1 LHDWT
6 KSGRDIFIYM
16 AKREVDIVVL
26 SDIHLGTYG
35 CHAKELL
42 QYLKSIKPKA
52 VVLNGD
58 IIDIWQFSKRYWPST
73 HMMVIKHLIGYI
85 TKEIPVYYIP
95 GNHDEMLRR
104 FKDFQLGSLKITNK
118 LSLKIDG
125 ANVWIFHGDVFDVVM
140 QHSKWLAKLGA
151 IGYDTL
157 ILINRFVN
165 FISKKMGRGK
175 VSLSK
180 KIKNS
185 VKGAVK
191 FINQFE
197 DTVCSIAAENEY
209 KYVICGHIH
218 QPEIKT
224 VVTENG
230 TVIYMNSGDWIE
242 NLTSLEY
249 NDGKWTIY
257 KYMEDPIAQ
266 AIEVNK
272 KKQAEDSPKEMMA
285 SLLHELNVRTKSMND
300 NIPGINNSIEAA

>member
-1 LHDWT
+1 
-6 KSGRDIFIYM
+6 M

-58 IIDIWQFSKRYWPST
+58 IIDIWQFSKRYWPAT
-73 HMMVIKHLIGYI
+73 HMMVVKHLVGLIA
-85 TKEIPVYYIP
+85 KDVPVYFIP

-104 FKDFQLGSLKITNK
+104 FKGFQMGSLKITNK

-125 ANVWIFHGDVFDVVM
+125 SRAWIFHGDVFDVVM

-165 FISKKMGRGK
+165 FISKKLGRGK

-191 FINQFE
+191 FINNFE
-197 DTVCSIAAENEY
+197 TTVCDIAAENHY

-218 QPEIKT
+218 HPEIKT

-230 TVIYMNSGDWIE
+230 PVVYMNSGDWIE

-249 NDGKWTIY
+249 TNAKWSIY
-257 KYMEDPIAQ
+257 KYSDDPVAQ
-266 AIEVNK
+266 AIDINK
-272 KKQAEDSPKEMMA
+272 KKTEKETPKQMMA
-285 SLLHELNVRTKSMND
+285 NLMLELNMKAANAQG
-300 NIPGINNSIEAA
+300 NITGTIEAT

>member
-1 LHDWT
+1 MAPT
-6 KSGRDIFIYM
+6 GCKM

-26 SDIHLGTYG
+26 SDTHLGTYG

-58 IIDIWQFSKRYWPST
+58 IIDIWQFKKRYWPAT
-73 HMMVIKHLIGYI
+73 HMMVVKHLIGLI
-85 TKEIPVYYIP
+85 AKEVPVYFIP
-95 GNHDEMLRR
+95 GNHDEMLRK
-104 FKDFQLGSLKITNK
+104 FKGFQMGSLKITNK
-118 LSLKIDG
+118 LSLKING
-125 ANVWIFHGDVFDVVM
+125 SRAWIFHGDVFDVVM

-151 IGYDTL
+151 VGYDTL

-165 FISKKMGRGK
+165 FISEKMGRGK

-191 FINQFE
+191 FINNFE
-197 DTVCSIAAENEY
+197 TTVCDIASENEY

-218 QPEIKT
+218 HPEIR
-224 VVTENG
+224 
-230 TVIYMNSGDWIE
+230 TVITANGPVVYMNSGDWIE

-249 NDGKWTIY
+249 NEGAWSIY
-257 KYMEDPIAQ
+257 RYADDAVAQ
-266 AIEVNK
+266 AIDIDK
-272 KKQAEDSPKEMMA
+272 KKQEKETPKQMMA
-285 SLLHELNVRTKSMND
+285 NLMLEMNLKQNNKNG
-300 NIPGINNSIEAA
+300 NIPNAIEAA

>member
-1 LHDWT
+1 
-6 KSGRDIFIYM
+6 M

-58 IIDIWQFSKRYWPST
+58 IIDIWQFSKRYWPTT
-73 HMMVIKHLIGYI
+73 HMMVIKHLVGLIA
-85 TKEIPVYYIP
+85 KEVPVYYIP
-95 GNHDEMLRR
+95 GNHDEMLRK

-118 LSLKIDG
+118 LSLKING
-125 ANVWIFHGDVFDVVM
+125 SNIWIFHGDVFDVVM

-165 FISKKMGRGK
+165 FLSEKMGRGK

-180 KIKNS
+180 KIKNG

-191 FINQFE
+191 FINKFE
-197 DTVCSIAAENEY
+197 ATVCEIAAENEY
-209 KYVICGHIH
+209 KYVVCGHIH
-218 QPEIKT
+218 QPEIRT
-224 VVTENG
+224 VVTEKG
-230 TVIYMNSGDWIE
+230 SVIYMNSGDWIE
-242 NLTSLEY
+242 NLSSLEY
-249 NDGKWTIY
+249 NDGKWSIY
-257 KYMEDPIAQ
+257 RYADDEVAQ
-266 AIEVNK
+266 AIDIEK
-272 KKQAEDSPKEMMA
+272 KKQDKESPKELMA
-285 SLLHELNVRTKSMND
+285 ILMQELNMKHSKPL
-300 NIPGINNSIEAA
+300 PGEEGSSEAA

>member
-1 LHDWT
+1 
-6 KSGRDIFIYM
+6 M

-58 IIDIWQFSKRYWPST
+58 IIDIWQFSKRYWPTT
-73 HMMVIKHLIGYI
+73 HMMVMKHLIGLI
-85 TKEIPVYYIP
+85 AKDIPVYFIP

-104 FKDFQLGSLKITNK
+104 FKGFQLGSLKITNK
-118 LSLKIDG
+118 LSLKING
-125 ANVWIFHGDVFDVVM
+125 SKVWIFHGDVFDVVM

-151 IGYDTL
+151 VGYDTL

-165 FISKKMGRGK
+165 FVSKKMGRGK

-191 FINQFE
+191 FINNFE
-197 DTVCSIAAENEY
+197 STVCEIAAENKF

-218 QPEIKT
+218 HPEIKT

-230 TVIYMNSGDWIE
+230 PVIYMNSGDWIE
-242 NLTSLEY
+242 NLTALEY
-249 NDGKWTIY
+249 NESNWSIY
-257 KYMEDPIAQ
+257 KYADDLAAQ
-266 AIEVNK
+266 SIEINK
-272 KKQAEDSPKEMMA
+272 KKHTKENPKEMMA
-285 SLLHELNVRTKSMND
+285 ILLQELNVNTAKSDPLDGMAS
-300 NIPGINNSIEAA
+300 GFEAA

>member
-1 LHDWT
+1 
-6 KSGRDIFIYM
+6 M

-58 IIDIWQFSKRYWPST
+58 IIDIWQFSKRYWPAT
-73 HMMVIKHLIGYI
+73 HMMVVKHLIGLI
-85 TKEIPVYYIP
+85 AKEVPVYFIP
-95 GNHDEMLRR
+95 GNHDEMVRK
-104 FKDFQLGSLKITNK
+104 FKGFQMGSLKITNK
-118 LSLKIDG
+118 LSLKING
-125 ANVWIFHGDVFDVVM
+125 SRAWIFHGDVFDVVM

-165 FISKKMGRGK
+165 FISDKMGRGK

-191 FINQFE
+191 FINNFE
-197 DTVCSIAAENEY
+197 STVCDIAAENDY

-218 QPEIKT
+218 HPEIKT
-224 VVTENG
+224 VITEKG
-230 TVIYMNSGDWIE
+230 PVVYMNSGDWIE

-249 NDGKWTIY
+249 NDGEWSIY
-257 KYMEDPIAQ
+257 RYADDAVAQ
-266 AIEVNK
+266 AIDIDK
-272 KKQAEDSPKEMMA
+272 KKQKETPKQLMA
-285 SLLHELNVRTKSMND
+285 SLMMEMNLKQ
-300 NIPGINNSIEAA
+300 NNKNGEISDSIEAA

>member
-1 LHDWT
+1 
-6 KSGRDIFIYM
+6 M

-58 IIDIWQFSKRYWPST
+58 IIDIWQFSKRYWPTT
-73 HMMVIKHLIGYI
+73 HMMVVKHLVGLIA
-85 TKEIPVYYIP
+85 KDIPVYYIP

-125 ANVWIFHGDVFDVVM
+125 SNVWIFHGDVFDVVM

-165 FISKKMGRGK
+165 FISAKLGSGK

-180 KIKNS
+180 KIKNG

-191 FINQFE
+191 FINKFE
-197 DTVCSIAAENEY
+197 STVCEIAAENKY

-218 QPEIKT
+218 QPEIRT
-224 VVTENG
+224 VVTEYG
-230 TVIYMNSGDWIE
+230 AVIYMNSGDWIE

-249 NDGKWTIY
+249 NDGKWSIY
-257 KYMEDPIAQ
+257 KYMEDAVAQ
-266 AIEVNK
+266 AIDINK
-272 KKQAEDSPKEMMA
+272 KKQAKETPKQLMA
-285 SLLHELNVRTKSMND
+285 TLMQELNMKTNLPGDMN
-300 NIPGINNSIEAA
+300 NNIEAA

>member
-1 LHDWT
+1 
-6 KSGRDIFIYM
+6 M

-26 SDIHLGTYG
+26 SDIHLGTFG

-58 IIDIWQFSKRYWPST
+58 IIDIWQFSKRYWPLT
-73 HMMVIKHLIGYI
+73 HMMVVKHLVGLIA
-85 TKEIPVYYIP
+85 KDVPVYYIP

-125 ANVWIFHGDVFDVVM
+125 SNVWIFHGDVFDVVM

-165 FISKKMGRGK
+165 FISAKLGSGK
-175 VSLSK
+175 ISLSK
-180 KIKNS
+180 KIKNG

-191 FINQFE
+191 FINKFE
-197 DTVCSIAAENEY
+197 STVCEIAAENKY

-218 QPEIKT
+218 QPEIRT

-230 TVIYMNSGDWIE
+230 AVVYMNSGDWIE

-249 NDGKWTIY
+249 SDGKWSIY
-257 KYMEDPIAQ
+257 KYLEDEVAQ
-266 AIEVNK
+266 SIEINK
-272 KKQAEDSPKEMMA
+272 TKQPKETSKQLMA
-285 SLLHELNVRTKSMND
+285 TLMQELNMKSNLPGGLSD
-300 NIPGINNSIEAA
+300 NIEAA

>member
-1 LHDWT
+1 
-6 KSGRDIFIYM
+6 M

-58 IIDIWQFSKRYWPST
+58 IIDIWQFSKRYWPAT
-73 HMMVIKHLIGYI
+73 HMMVMKHLVGLIA
-85 TKEIPVYYIP
+85 KDIPVYYIP
-95 GNHDEMLRR
+95 GNHDEMLRK

-125 ANVWIFHGDVFDVVM
+125 SNVWIFHGDVFDVVM

-165 FISKKMGRGK
+165 FISEKLGSGK

-180 KIKNS
+180 KIKNG

-191 FINQFE
+191 FINKFE
-197 DTVCSIAAENEY
+197 STVCEIAAENKY

-218 QPEIKT
+218 QPEIRT

-230 TVIYMNSGDWIE
+230 AVIYMNSGDWIE

-249 NDGKWTIY
+249 ADGKWSIY
-257 KYMEDPIAQ
+257 KYFEDEVAQ
-266 AIEVNK
+266 AIDINK
-272 KKQAEDSPKEMMA
+272 KKQSKETPKQLMA
-285 SLLHELNVRTKSMND
+285 TLMQELNMKN
-300 NIPGINNSIEAA
+300 NLPGNTEAA